1 MSPEQVTGGEI
12 DSRSDLFSM
21 GILLYL
27 MLVGEKP
34 FPGDTAAVMFK
45 IVYEDPTLPSKMNP
59 VLTSGHD
66 YLVLRCLAKDRTKR
80 YETAREF
87 LDDLEDVRAGR
98 SPRSEGK
105 LPRTELRTADRT
117 LAISQPLVA
126 APPAAKKEEPRRPV
140 AEILAGAAVIALLGI
155 GIWVIRHRRSPT
167 ALAPPAPI
175 VATQGT
181 GTENAASASQ
191 PPAVTTPVPEKNQRG
206 VQSATPPAPTPGKPA
221 PAKPAVKATASR
233 PPAKTT
239 SSPSVSIAP
248 PTTATTAAVTP
259 PPLLPP
265 TAEPL
270 ATTSS
275 AGRVVTLACKYELE
289 EGTLKVMSGSTVI
302 YQAELTGKKSGFL
315 GKPKG
320 ELSRPFT
327 VPADADELTVQVSWE
342 DGKAVRKQNVA
353 ARPANGS
360 LDTLRVTFNPKRI
373 TAEWAGAPATKK

>member
-1 MSPEQVTGGEI
+1 
-12 DSRSDLFSM
+12 M

-105 LPRTELRTADRT
+105 LPRTELHTADRT

-167 ALAPPAPI
+167 ALAPPTPI
-175 VATQGT
+175 AATQGA

-191 PPAVTTPVPEKNQRG
+191 PPAVTTPVPEKNPRG
-206 VQSATPPAPTPGKPA
+206 VQSATPSAPPPGKPA
-221 PAKPAVKATASR
+221 RAKPAVKATASR
-233 PPAKTT
+233 PPTKTT
-239 SSPSVSIAP
+239 SSPSVPIAP

-259 PPLLPP
+259 PPVLPP
-265 TAEPL
+265 TAAPS
-270 ATTSS
+270 ATKSS
-275 AGRVVTLACKYELE
+275 AGRVVTIACKYELE
-289 EGTLKVMSGSTVI
+289 AGTLKVSNGSLVI
-302 YQAELTGKKSGFL
+302 YQTNLLGKKSGFR

-327 VPADADELTVQVSWE
+327 VPPDAEELTVQVNWE
-342 DGKAVRKQNVA
+342 GDATGLGYSKKVA
-353 ARPANGS
+353 AHAPSGYS
-360 LDTLRVTFNPKRI
+360 DTLQVTIKPKEL
-373 TAEWAGAPATKK
+373 TAGWAKPTPAKK